1 MPGFCHSARGAA
13 GSYTEAALVCQPM
26 TNLYH
31 NHGPPRLML
40 HCQGGEYLGV
50 IRAVCL
56 TPTFKNSHT
65 LLIPGSGPKWQPRG
79 MCTHC
84 ITTHRA
90 GSLAS
95 VTATLQGTKD
105 TFGESFYWQLVTKA
119 TEVTYHRA
127 SQAPATP
134 SPLYQPK
141 TAPKGPQYV
150 SLKKQQCLQ
159 PQQTYCPRK
168 SYCTFPHLHNHSALG
183 LWPTCRR
190 NAGLGS
196 LHSPRRPPRL
206 KHCDTSCNSGTS
218 KGRNKAYCLA
228 QLPPFP

>member
-1 MPGFCHSARGAA
+1 MDVPGFCHSARGAA
-13 GSYTEAALVCQPM
+13 CSYNEAALVCQPM

-40 HCQGGEYLGV
+40 HCQGGEHLGV

-65 LLIPGSGPKWQPRG
+65 LLIPGSGPKWRPRG
-79 MCTHC
+79 MCPHC

-127 SQAPATP
+127 SQAPAMP
-134 SPLYQPK
+134 CPLHPAMSSFKRTTVHIIANTK
-141 TAPKGPQYV
+141 TVPESQG
-150 SLKKQQCLQ
+150 
-159 PQQTYCPRK
+159 TDCPRK
-168 SYCTFPHLHNHSALG
+168 SHCTFPHLHNPSSLG
-183 LWPTCRR
+183 LWPTHRR
-190 NAGLGS
+190 NVWLGS
-196 LHSPRRPPRL
+196 PHSPQCPARL
-206 KHCDTSCNSGTS
+206 NTVTGV
-218 KGRNKAYCLA
+218 AI
-228 QLPPFP
+228 